1 MTATDR
7 ANLKVLIA
15 EDCDDS
21 AASLAYL
28 LRADGHDV
36 RVACDGP
43 SAVAETTRDPPDVV
57 ILDIGL
63 PGMDGF
69 EVARQIVT
77 GHADSGPLLIALS
90 AYSSPEVL
98 AHSHEAGIAIHL
110 VKPADPER
118 LLGLLRQ
125 HGERRR
131 SAVSAGMGIARPSRA

>member
-1 MTATDR
+1 MPRNQWPLTRRWWRNTGRPAPPVPPVWRLPSLSGMTATDR
-7 ANLKVLIA
+7 TNLKVLIA

-43 SAVAETTRDPPDVV
+43 SAVAETIRDPPDVV

-77 GHADSGPLLIALS
+77 GHADSGPLLIAL
-90 AYSSPEVL
+90 
-98 AHSHEAGIAIHL
+98 
-110 VKPADPER
+110 
-118 LLGLLRQ
+118 
-125 HGERRR
+125 
-131 SAVSAGMGIARPSRA
+131 